1 MADHQEPF
9 ADVVAVEG
17 GFSIPE
23 LKWRELVFVGRARPE
38 GDGFV
43 RDPAR
48 PLPPFRREGL
58 FPEGRPLPRRARRR
72 AGRAPPHG
80 RPRGARHPMAGG
92 ERGRP
97 DL

>member
-9 ADVVAVEG
+9 ADVVPIEN

-23 LKWRELVFVGRARPE
+23 LKWRELLFIGALRAD
-38 GDGFV
+38 GDSFV

-58 FPEGRPLPRRARRR
+58 FPENVRFRAER
-72 AGRAPPHG
+72 AGERVVL
-80 RPRGARHPMAGG
+80 HPMAGG
-92 ERGRP
+92 GREHP

>member
-23 LKWRELVFVGRARPE
+23 LKWRELLFIGALRPE

-43 RDPAR
+43 RDPTR
-48 PLPPFRREGL
+48 PLPLFRREDL
-58 FPEGRPLPRRARRR
+58 FPEGVRFRAER
-72 AGRAPPHG
+72 ALGRVVV
-80 RPRGARHPMAGG
+80 HPVAGG
-92 ERGRP
+92 GRERP